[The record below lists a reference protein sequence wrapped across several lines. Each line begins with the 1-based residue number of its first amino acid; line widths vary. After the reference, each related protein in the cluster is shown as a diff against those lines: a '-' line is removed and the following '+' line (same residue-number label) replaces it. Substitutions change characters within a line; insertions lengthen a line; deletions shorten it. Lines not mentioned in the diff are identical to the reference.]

1 MTGKSCV
8 GLLVCVLGMSTVVIW
23 ESNAGFDPGVSK
35 SNAGGANLQFAADD
49 QQGTT
54 SVNEKPP
61 GDLPPPKKKKRSPG
75 ALPPAS
81 ASPKIDG
88 PPKK

>member
-1 MTGKSCV
+1 MTGRSCL
-8 GLLVCVLGMSTVVIW
+8 GLLVCALGMSTLVTS

-49 QQGTT
+49 KQGTM
-54 SVNEKPP
+54 SGNEKPP
-61 GDLPPPKKKKRSPG
+61 GDLPPPKKKSRSPG

-81 ASPKIDG
+81 ASPKMDG
-88 PPKK
+88 PPKN